1 MHPNSSSPFPG
12 ETRYC
17 LRIHPEVLC
26 PFLRKLIFTHQCV
39 QEAPLP
45 FLGNF
50 IAQHCIK
57 EVLRPSMKNIFLL
70 LTNSP
75 RSASPFL
82 GNFIAEHCIQEAL
95 RPSLETIS
103 IAHQYTQEA
112 PRPFL
117 GISLLNIASKR
128 YAHHWKI
135 FYCSPIHPRSFS
147 PFLGKL
153 SAQHCIQEVL
163 FPSLENIFI
172 AH

>member
-12 ETRYC
+12 ETHYC
-17 LRIHPEVLC
+17 LQIHPEVLC

-82 GNFIAEHCIQEAL
+82 GNFIAEHCIQKRYAHPWKQFLLPTNTPKKRLAL
-95 RPSLETIS
+95 SWEFHCSTLHLRSATPIIGKYF

-112 PRPFL
+112 SQAFL
-117 GISLLNIASKR
+117 GN
-128 YAHHWKI
+128 
-135 FYCSPIHPRSFS
+135 
-147 PFLGKL
+147 
-153 SAQHCIQEVL
+153 
-163 FPSLENIFI
+163 
-172 AH
+172 